1 MKIYGKSK
9 LALFTLA
16 LIVPCMTFSDAR
28 IDRNRRRIEQIKVK
42 VNENQN
48 IIRKNNTQIS
58 VTKRTQASV
67 QHEING
73 LNFQINKLQKEYTVL
88 EKKYVELLK
97 AIGANEADIRASV
110 QKIQSSNAEIKV
122 NKNEYFTKVR
132 NYDLIRKA
140 RAVKKANLTNNAR
153 CDKLRHDARLILDL
167 QINKIKGIETFK
179 KGVEQDKSRV
189 EVIKQKNQSEANK
202 VMSARRD
209 LENKKKELNTAVSR
223 KNKAVAELRA
233 IQNRLNRENRTIEK
247 ENRGLLNERRRL
259 EAQINAIIRE
269 QLERQRRLQEEA
281 KRKAQHNAS
290 SGSSTQTSVNIVKGT
305 GTLIYPVRGRIVVGF
320 GQEKVPGLKSKGI
333 EIQGTLGQSVVAADT
348 GTVLFSGS
356 LGGLGRVV
364 IISHGSLVTVYG
376 NLASVRV
383 SRNEAVRKG
392 QSIGTLGR
400 DSETKRSALYFEVR
414 RGVNIVNPMIYL

>member
-1 MKIYGKSK
+1 MKIYGKYK
-9 LALFTLA
+9 LALLTFA
-16 LIVPCMTFSDAR
+16 LIVPCITFSDAR
-28 IDRNRRRIEQIKVK
+28 IDRNRKRIEQIKVK

-67 QHEING
+67 QREING
-73 LNFQINKLQKEYTVL
+73 LNFQINKLQKEYKVL

-110 QKIQSSNAEIKV
+110 QKIQSSNEEIKV

-140 RAVKKANLTNNAR
+140 RAIKKANSSSSASR
-153 CDKLRHDARLILDL
+153 DKLRHDAKLILDL

-202 VMSARRD
+202 VMSARRE

-233 IQNRLNRENRTIEK
+233 IQNQLNRENRNIER
-247 ENRGLLNERRRL
+247 ENRGLLNERRKL

-281 KRKAQHNAS
+281 KKKAQH
-290 SGSSTQTSVNIVKGT
+290 SSTGTTQTQVNVVKGT
-305 GTLIYPVRGRIVVGF
+305 GALIYPIKGRVVVGF

-333 EIQGTLGQSVVAADT
+333 EILGTLGQSVVASDT

-383 SRNEAVRKG
+383 SRNDTVRKG

-400 DSETKRSALYFEVR
+400 DSETKKSALYFEVR
-414 RGVNIVNPMIYL
+414 RGVNIVNPMGYL